1 MKFHQEIMDFYR
13 STISEIDVRTR
24 FRMFTERAKNDPS
37 GVGKEVAII
46 GFYIFLAWTYSHKL
60 FSPTV
65 SAVTD
70 LTRSVMF
77 AGEQLNP
84 SFIGAEQLTFRISLA
99 ILVFFLLAQNDFK
112 SLLNP
117 RNWKGWIVSATAI
130 IISLITPNLV
140 TFLDLSPTFG
150 LPLFL
155 IGMPI
160 VIGFILSTGDLDSI
174 FSGNSNK
181 FQLIRTGGFLLGF
194 LFLCT
199 YGINFFPIIGEDLPN
214 TLSALFVIII
224 LTSAYII
231 SKGESNPSEM
241 DRRSSAFFFIAI
253 SPIILFMV
261 TRILFLQNNPD
272 VNAAARWDIDWSFM
286 DSTNSFDMTGWPLIP
301 EFGED
306 SRWTFY
312 WAAVINSARASLV
325 AIVLCTILGILIGV
339 LRMSSNK
346 VASGM
351 ATVYVEL
358 FRNFPLA
365 ILLFVIT
372 TQFGLSF
379 PLFGSSDAWIFGS
392 NSSETE
398 GLFYA
403 SRQGMYLPLF
413 ELSRIVLFIVIL
425 GIVTVVMRLFQKDVI
440 DDSNQAVLRRS
451 GIWGAT
457 IVLGLAII
465 LGDYSTPELDK
476 VRPEA
481 SGTWVFV
488 EGSYFKVTLM
498 FSALVLGL
506 TLFTASVV
514 SEIVRGS
521 IQSLP
526 AGQVEAAVS
535 LGLTPYQRLRLVIL
549 PQALRSMVP
558 LLNSQYMNVWKNSS
572 LAIVVSYN
580 DVFYVISV
588 MMNNVGKLIP
598 LFILLLLTYQA
609 GSLLISGIMNL
620 YNAKVTRVRI

>member
-253 SPIILFMV
+253 SPIILYMV
-261 TRILFLQNNPD
+261 TRILYLQNNPD

-413 ELSRIVLFIVIL
+413 ELSRIILFIVIL
-425 GIVTVVMRLFQKDVI
+425 GIVTVVMRLFQKDVV

-481 SGTWVFV
+481 SGSWVFV

-620 YNAKVTRVRI
+620 YNAKVTKVRI